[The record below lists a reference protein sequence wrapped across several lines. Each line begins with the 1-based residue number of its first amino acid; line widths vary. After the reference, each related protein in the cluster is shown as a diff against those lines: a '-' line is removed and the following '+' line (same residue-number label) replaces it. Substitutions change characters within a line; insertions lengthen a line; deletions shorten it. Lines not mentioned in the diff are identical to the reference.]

1 MHQLPYA
8 PAPDPYP
15 ECPNCGVW
23 VRAGILCRNCGA
35 VLAVDDVEPDDPEH
49 THDWCERRAG
59 WPPAWLLW
67 RRMTGLSGGRH

>member
-1 MHQLPYA
+1 MQRLPYA

-15 ECPNCGVW
+15 ECPTCGVW

-35 VLAVDDVEPDDPEH
+35 VLSVDYVQPDPEP
-49 THDWCERRAG
+49 TRDLSERRRA

-67 RRMTGLSGGRH
+67 RRMTGLSGGRP